1 MLHRKLAEKKFV
13 GDLKSAGK
21 KIFVWTVNLP
31 AEMKRFTKFGVD
43 GIISDHP
50 KLLVQKPATNATKRQ
65 Q

>member
-1 MLHRKLAEKKFV
+1 MLHRKLAEKKLV

-31 AEMKRFTKFGVD
+31 AEMKRFTKSGAD

-50 KLLVQKPATNATKRQ
+50 KLLVQTLATKATKRRQ
-65 Q
+65 